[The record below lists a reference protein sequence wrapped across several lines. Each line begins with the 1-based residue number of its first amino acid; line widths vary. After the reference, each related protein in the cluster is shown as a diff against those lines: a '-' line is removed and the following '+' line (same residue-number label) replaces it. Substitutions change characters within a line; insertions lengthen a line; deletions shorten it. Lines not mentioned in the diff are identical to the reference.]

1 MRIEPYIPDRA
12 RFGPYDAN
20 AVEVARRIAA
30 AIRRRDPA
38 LNVKHVGSTAVRG
51 CGGKGVVDLA
61 VLYPGGRLARAR
73 EVLDDLGFQKQG
85 GRDPFP
91 ETRPMRVGSCRF
103 RARRYQIHAHVIAA
117 GSEEHAVIIAFR
129 DALRADIELMKR
141 YERRKREILAS
152 GITDAIDYCAAKEA
166 FITHVIASRKRTPN
180 ARSSPRR
187 VGRIRR

>member
-30 AIRRRDPA
+30 TIRRRAPA
-38 LNVKHVGSTAVRG
+38 LIVEHVGSTAVRG

-61 VLYPGGRLARAR
+61 VLYPNGDLTRAR
-73 EVLDDLGFQKQG
+73 QVLDDLGFQKQG

-91 ETRPMRVGSCRF
+91 EARPMRVGSCRF

-117 GSEEHAVIIAFR
+117 GSEEHTAIVAFR
-129 DALRADIELMKR
+129 DALRADLELRKR
-141 YERRKREILAS
+141 YERRKREILAA
-152 GITDAIDYCAAKEA
+152 GITDAIDYCAAKET
-166 FITHVIASRKRTPN
+166 FITHVIASQKRT
-180 ARSSPRR
+180 ASA
-187 VGRIRR
+187 